1 MFKLTS
7 FKSRLSARETTAID
21 PVDLLQCS
29 AETLELGEE
38 RSLSSLYIGLSRPD
52 DNSGWD
58 LFFIDQCFNRHGIL
72 HTHPD
77 FVNSVTRA
85 RDEVMILRQILSVR
99 NKAVGTGLRHP
110 M

>member
-38 RSLSSLYIGLSRPD
+38 RSLCSLYVGLARPD
-52 DNSGWD
+52 DNSGWN
-58 LFFIDQCFNRHGIL
+58 LFFIDQCLNRHGIL
-72 HTHPD
+72 HTHPN
-77 FVNSVTRA
+77 FVDSVA
-85 RDEVMILRQILSVR
+85 R
-99 NKAVGTGLRHP
+99 T
-110 M
+110 